1 MIEVIGVRF
10 KNRGKVYYFSP
21 NGMKAEEGQ
30 KVVVE
35 TAKGLELAD
44 CAQGNHYV
52 LEGRVVEPLRP
63 LVRLATADDL
73 RVAEINKARE
83 KEAFGICLKKIAA
96 HKLEMKL
103 VDVECS
109 FEGTKILFFFTADG
123 RVDFRELVKDLA
135 SVFRSRIELRQIGVR
150 DEAKMLGGIGICG
163 RPFCCSQF
171 LDEFQPVSTKMAKL
185 QSMSLNPA
193 KISGSCGRLMC
204 CLRYEQEAYEELT
217 KNVPKNG
224 AFVETRDGFG
234 NVAQVNLLRQTVS
247 VRLDNDR
254 DNAVHTY
261 PAAEVATV
269 PGGRPKDGSEPV
281 STLVLPPEPEEK
293 DEAPSDLFSSWIMP
307 DMLPE
312 MPQERESQPERPA
325 PEQASEIGAAAG
337 GRRRSSRRGRGGA
350 RPEGGEQPAKAEQ
363 GERGEGLGA
372 PRRAGGQKRPQSE
385 KPESGRG
392 GGRGKPQEKK
402 AAVRPAG
409 EKRHAQKPQGERP
422 AEKKP
427 QGERP
432 AQPRRAP
439 EEKKSRPAQP
449 RRSETR
455 TEQAAAPAPAAE
467 GKAGEAKKSG
477 SSRRR
482 HYYGRSRGGRDG
494 GPKTPPA
501 AT

>member
-21 NGMKAEEGQ
+21 NGMKVEEGQ

-63 LVRLATADDL
+63 MVRLATAADL

-83 KEAFGICLKKIAA
+83 KEAFGICLKKIAD
-96 HKLEMKL
+96 HNLDMKL

-109 FEGTKILFFFTADG
+109 FEGNKILFFFTADG

-234 NVAQVNLLRQTVS
+234 SVAQVNLLRQTVS

-293 DEAPSDLFSSWIMP
+293 DDEPSDLFSSWIMP

-312 MPQERESQPERPA
+312 MPAESASQTEKPEPEHAQE
-325 PEQASEIGAAAG
+325 AAV
-337 GRRRSSRRGRGGA
+337 RRRSSRRGRGG
-350 RPEGGEQPAKAEQ
+350 EQPVKAEQ
-363 GERGEGLGA
+363 SERGEGVGTQH
-372 PRRAGGQKRPQSE
+372 RTGGQQKRPQNE
-385 KPESGRG
+385 KPESGRS
-392 GGRGKPQEKK
+392 GRGKPQEKK

-409 EKRHAQKPQGERP
+409 EKRRVQKPQGERP
-422 AEKKP
+422 TEKKP
-427 QGERP
+427 QGERQ
-432 AQPRRAP
+432 AQPRRVP
-439 EEKKSRPAQP
+439 EEKKNRQTQLH
-449 RRSETR
+449 RSEAR
-455 TEQAAAPAPAAE
+455 PEQAAAPAPTAE
-467 GKAGEAKKSG
+467 GKTGETKKTG
-477 SSRRR
+477 SNRRR